1 MNSGELLMSRDLDY
15 EKTLSEIEE
24 SSKLNGYIMLN
35 LMVILKKCTLE
46 QLAVGLYLYRF
57 NNVLQSIPIKAKENQ
72 NNLSDLPQW
81 DYFNLDTV
89 LTPFLIEKYNDR
101 FKKGFIELLSR
112 NLIFVREEIV
122 ILNNENVSGY
132 IKEIVENTRVHKK
145 CQYIS
150 EVIKDY
156 PIETL
161 NQIISKI
168 VGEISD

>member
-1 MNSGELLMSRDLDY
+1 MPRDLDY

-24 SSKLNGYIMLN
+24 SSKLNGYILLN
-35 LMVILKKCTLE
+35 LIVILKKCSLE

-57 NNVLQSIPIKAKENQ
+57 SNVLQNIPIKNEEKKNE
-72 NNLSDLPQW
+72 LKGFPQW

-112 NLIFVREEIV
+112 NLIFAKEEKV
-122 ILNNENVSGY
+122 ILNYENVSEY
-132 IKEIVENTRVHKK
+132 MEEIVENIRVHKK

-150 EVIKDY
+150 KVIEYY
-156 PIETL
+156 PIESL
-161 NQIISKI
+161 NEIISKI

>member
-15 EKTLSEIEE
+15 EMTLSEIEE

-57 NNVLQSIPIKAKENQ
+57 NNVLQRVPIKAKENQ
-72 NNLSDLPQW
+72 SLNDLPQW

-112 NLIFVREEIV
+112 NLIFAKDEIV
-122 ILNNENVSGY
+122 SLNNENESGY

-150 EVIKDY
+150 EIIKAY